1 MVKRKQKLPPI
12 AIPEED
18 KFRLRNLAYSAVD
31 GSPEVADELLQ
42 ELDRAETRTEE
53 RAVRMG
59 SMVEF
64 ETDTGLRHRVQLVF
78 PAEADISAARVSV
91 LTPIGTALLG
101 LSAGQRMRFTD
112 REGRER
118 QLTIIAVS
126 D

>member
-1 MVKRKQKLPPI
+1 MMKMKQQLPPI

-18 KFRLRNLAYSAVD
+18 KIRLRNLAYSAVD
-31 GSPEVADELLQ
+31 RSPEVAEELLQ

-53 RAVRMG
+53 RAVKMG
-59 SMVEF
+59 STVEF
-64 ETDTGLRHRVQLVF
+64 ETDTGLRHRIQLVF
-78 PAEADISAARVSV
+78 PAEADISAGRVSV

-112 REGRER
+112 REGRQR
-118 QLTIIAVS
+118 QLTIITVT